1 MTTNKATMRRPVEAH
16 EPAADDLRIAYEI
29 HTLVQL
35 ISARLAAVAGPWSPV
50 LH

>member
-1 MTTNKATMRRPVEAH
+1 MTTKATTRRPVEAQ
-16 EPAADDLRIAYEI
+16 EPAADDLKIAYEI

-35 ISARLAAVAGPWSPV
+35 ISARLAVAVPWTPV

>member
-1 MTTNKATMRRPVEAH
+1 MTTKATTRRPVEAH
-16 EPAADDLRIAYEI
+16 EPPADELRIAYEV

-35 ISARLAAVAGPWSPV
+35 ISARLAVAVPWTPV